1 MYSDILASQ
10 DILGLNRVSD
20 TYVFVLLLL
29 PFSNGR
35 QVRNIQCEEFP
46 IPDAL
51 FLHLRSTHFDNH
63 KQNFESTKIHLICQC
78 LFRRVELLLFLLVL
92 LFSVISLSKKER
104 ALRPNICRKLE
115 CRFSVHLGQN

>member
-1 MYSDILASQ
+1 MYSDILASR
-10 DILGLNRVSD
+10 DILGLNRVFD

-29 PFSNGR
+29 LFSNGR
-35 QVRNIQCEEFP
+35 QVRNIQREEFP

-63 KQNFESTKIHLICQC
+63 KQNFESTKIHLIFQC
-78 LFRRVELLLFLLVL
+78 LFRRVELLLFLSFFYL
-92 LFSVISLSKKER
+92 SLSKKER
-104 ALRPNICRKLE
+104 ALRPNICRKSE